1 MLAKS
6 ELFPLRF
13 LGFGFFWG
21 WLFLVNLSPSPLF
34 GAQAIRYLRMSSSRQ
49 RSVRSTA

>member
-13 LGFGFFWG
+13 LGFGFFG
-21 WLFLVNLSPSPLF
+21 DGCFSSTSPLHLCS
-34 GAQAIRYLRMSSSRQ
+34 A
-49 RSVRSTA
+49 RSTA